1 VPTISRFHG
10 IVITMF
16 FNDHDPLHFHAWA
29 AGREARFRFDR
40 LEFMQ
45 GGDLGRR
52 QRVLVEAW
60 ALLHREQLEENWR
73 RARDHGTLKWIEP
86 LR

>member
-1 VPTISRFHG
+1 MPTICRFNG

-16 FNDHDPLHFHAWA
+16 FNDHDPPHFHAWA
-29 AGREARFRFDR
+29 AGREARFRFYR
-40 LEFMQ
+40 PEFIT

-52 QRVLVEAW
+52 QRILVEAW
-60 ALLHREQLEENWR
+60 AELHQEELEENWR
-73 RARDHGTLKWIEP
+73 RARTRGTLNRIEP